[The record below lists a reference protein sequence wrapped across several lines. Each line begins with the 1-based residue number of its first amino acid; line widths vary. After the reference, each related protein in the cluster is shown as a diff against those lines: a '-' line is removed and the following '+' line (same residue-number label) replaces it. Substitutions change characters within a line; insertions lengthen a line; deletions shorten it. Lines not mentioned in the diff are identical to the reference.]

1 MRVARPFL
9 AALRPAAG
17 ACFALRVVKKRLRV
31 GVCSCSRL
39 HSQPLRPAD
48 AVSVQISMRRRWR
61 SWASHRRSRRPTA
74 ISRRR
79 SVHVATTTTPAGH
92 ILPPSTW
99 QPPHR
104 AHAAQVL
111 SPSLVANAVGCTIMG
126 LLVGSGP
133 LILPRFPA
141 LYAGA
146 TAGFCGS
153 ATSFS
158 TWSVEVASIF
168 ARGQARSNSSLTRAP
183 RRIKSAYVRLTVTRS
198 LAASSR
204 LPSESVSPCRHSA
217 VASPSPLARCEDT
230 RPNARMR
237 RPSRT
242 RATTREPRYSR
253 DRAEV

>member
-1 MRVARPFL
+1 MGKPPSFTEADGDL
-9 AALRPAAG
+9 A
-17 ACFALRVVKKRLRV
+17 
-31 GVCSCSRL
+31 
-39 HSQPLRPAD
+39 Q
-48 AVSVQISMRRRWR
+48 
-61 SWASHRRSRRPTA
+61 
-74 ISRRR
+74 
-79 SVHVATTTTPAGH
+79 VHVATTTPPAGR

-168 ARGQARSNSSLTRAP
+168 ARGQAR
-183 RRIKSAYVRLTVTRS
+183 
-198 LAASSR
+198 
-204 LPSESVSPCRHSA
+204 
-217 VASPSPLARCEDT
+217 
-230 RPNARMR
+230 
-237 RPSRT
+237 
-242 RATTREPRYSR
+242 YSR
-253 DRAEV
+253 DVAEISRGASRSRAARHAAVAPSL